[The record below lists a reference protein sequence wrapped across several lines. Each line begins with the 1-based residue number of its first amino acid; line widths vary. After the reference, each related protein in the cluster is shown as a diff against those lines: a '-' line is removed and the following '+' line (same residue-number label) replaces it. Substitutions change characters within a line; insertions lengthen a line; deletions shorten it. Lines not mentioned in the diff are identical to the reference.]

1 MSTYSSDL
9 AQACRLCSAPL
20 APGALECPSCHALT
34 DADHIEQAASLARTT
49 EARGDSDQARQQWLA
64 VLPLLPPDS
73 KQAEWI
79 RGHAQELEKIAYEA
93 HRPKDPNAKSKWA
106 KRLGPLGPLAI
117 LLAKFKTFFF
127 ALLKFKFLFSFAA
140 FIGLY
145 WSLWGPKFGIG
156 FALLIFIHEMGHYL
170 EVKRRGLP
178 ANMPIFLPGLGAY
191 VKWQAMGVSLE
202 TRAAVSLAGPL
213 AGFLSSA
220 ACGLIYFK
228 TGDPIWAALAKTGAW
243 LNALNLIPLWVLDGA
258 GASMPLNRVEKA
270 MVMATAVG
278 LGYAVDSGVFYIVGV
293 AMLVNMVFMTVARPA
308 AQPAYGSGP
317 NQPTSLPYAP
327 AGEQHSGSQM
337 IAAYFI
343 SVLAGLGGIL
353 YLLRDYGTRP

>member
-1 MSTYSSDL
+1 MCQS
-9 AQACRLCSAPL
+9 CRTLVH
-20 APGALECPSCHALT
+20 G
-34 DADHIEQAASLARTT
+34 DAIEQLASQARAT
-49 EARGDSDQARQQWLA
+49 EARGDIDLARQQWLA
-64 VLPLLPPDS
+64 VLPLLPSDS

-79 RGHAQELEKIAYEA
+79 RGHAQELQKTAYEA
-93 HRPKDPNAKSKWA
+93 HRPKDPNSQSKWA

-127 ALLKFKFLFSFAA
+127 AILKFKFLFSFAA

-156 FALLIFIHEMGHYL
+156 FALLIFIHEMGHYI

-178 ANMPIFLPGLGAY
+178 AEMPIFLPGLGAY
-191 VKWQAMGVSLE
+191 VKWQGMGVSLE
-202 TRAAVSLAGPL
+202 TRAAISLAGPL

-220 ACGLIYFK
+220 ICGLIYFK
-228 TGDPIWAALAKTGAW
+228 TGDPIWVALAKTGAW

-258 GASMPLNRVEKA
+258 GASIPLNRVEKV
-270 MVMATAVG
+270 MVMATATG
-278 LGYAVDSGVFYIVGV
+278 LGYAVDSGVFYIIAV
-293 AMLVNMVFMTVARPA
+293 AMLVNMIFMTAARPA

-317 NQPTSLPYAP
+317 NQPVSLPYPPSTAD
-327 AGEQHSGSQM
+327 QHSGNQM

>member
-1 MSTYSSDL
+1 M
-9 AQACRLCSAPL
+9 
-20 APGALECPSCHALT
+20 
-34 DADHIEQAASLARTT
+34 EQAAAQARAT
-49 EARGDSDQARQQWLA
+49 EARGDLDLARQQWLA

-79 RGHAQELEKIAYEA
+79 RGHAQELEKTAYEA
-93 HRPKDPNAKSKWA
+93 HRPQDPNAKNKWA
-106 KRLGPLGPLAI
+106 RRLGPLGPLAI
-117 LLAKFKTFFF
+117 VLAKFKTFIF
-127 ALLKFKFLFSFAA
+127 AIFKFKFLFSFAA

-178 ANMPIFLPGLGAY
+178 AEMPIFLPGLGAY
-191 VKWQAMGVSLE
+191 VKWQGMGVTLE

-220 ACGLIYFK
+220 VCGLIFLK

-258 GASMPLNRVEKA
+258 GASMPLNRIEKA
-270 MVMATAVG
+270 MVMATAAG
-278 LGYAVDSGVFYIVGV
+278 LGYAVDSGVFYIIAG
-293 AMLVNMVFMTVARPA
+293 AMLVNMIFMTAARPA

-317 NQPTSLPYAP
+317 NQPVSLPYPPGTAD
-327 AGEQHSGSQM
+327 QHSGSQM

-343 SVLAGLGGIL
+343 AVLAGLGGIL
-353 YLLRDYGTRP
+353 YLLHDYANRP